1 MGGDGVGATG
11 QGVGQE
17 ESRDLLQL
25 CSRTFSQHL
34 LESGV
39 YLGLG
44 ILAGEA
50 RGNRRLERQDSS
62 LNPGCFS
69 LLFSLSLS
77 RFKLHRCPV
86 GVSLGAVISR
96 QGGLHHLQTQNANVV
111 ATGAWKAL
119 PFPWTCSC
127 HPPWTGDPQEL

>member
-11 QGVGQE
+11 QGVQQE
-17 ESRDLLQL
+17 ESQDPLQL

-69 LLFSLSLS
+69 LFSLSLS
-77 RFKLHRCPV
+77 RFNLHRCPV
-86 GVSLGAVISR
+86 GVSLGVVISR
-96 QGGLHHLQTQNANVV
+96 QGGLRH
-111 ATGAWKAL
+111 
-119 PFPWTCSC
+119 
-127 HPPWTGDPQEL
+127 